1 LHKQTELHCHYVDPA
16 TLLPPKRV
24 LRKYSKRQIVV
35 LKASVSEYGF
45 IRPILT
51 DGDRR
56 IIAGHGAWL
65 AAKELGLSSVPI
77 VVAQHLTPEQ
87 ARLYAMMDNKSAELS
102 AWNGDLLTKELRELL
117 DLDLSGVLDLN
128 IELSGFATA
137 EIDKLLEVS
146 LGEDGDSVPDVEP
159 VAITQPGYLYML
171 GDNHKLLCGN
181 ALEEE
186 SYVRLLGEER
196 AQMVFADAP
205 YNVKIGG
212 NVSGLGKVRHRE
224 FAMASGEMSPE
235 QFIGFLTTG
244 FNNLARFSVDG
255 SIHFQCIDWKHIEE
269 MMAAGRAAYS
279 ELKNFCVWIKEN
291 AGMGSFYRSQ
301 HELVLVWKSGKAP
314 HINNFGLGET
324 GRWRS
329 NAWNYAGC
337 NSFGKDRDEALA
349 SHPTVKPQGLVADA
363 IRDCS
368 KRGGIVLDPFGGSGT
383 TLIAAEM
390 TGRKARLIELDPLY
404 CDVIVRRWQKR
415 TGKRAIEVESGM
427 SFDEL
432 AQERGV
438 LLPVEEA

>member
-1 LHKQTELHCHYVDPA
+1 MTNPPVVRKRTRSIVAHSSDKIEKTPCNSLHQNNELRYLHVDPT

-24 LRKYSKRQIVV
+24 LRKYSKRQMVV

-45 IRPILT
+45 IRPIRT

-186 SYVRLLGEER
+186 SYVRLLGQER

-224 FAMASGEMSPE
+224 FEMASGEMSPE

-244 FNNLARFSVDG
+244 FNHLARFSVDG

-269 MMAAGRAAYS
+269 MMAAGRAAYG

-301 HELVLVWKSGKAP
+301 H
-314 HINNFGLGET
+314 
-324 GRWRS
+324 
-329 NAWNYAGC
+329 
-337 NSFGKDRDEALA
+337 
-349 SHPTVKPQGLVADA
+349 
-363 IRDCS
+363 
-368 KRGGIVLDPFGGSGT
+368 
-383 TLIAAEM
+383 
-390 TGRKARLIELDPLY
+390 
-404 CDVIVRRWQKR
+404 
-415 TGKRAIEVESGM
+415 
-427 SFDEL
+427 
-432 AQERGV
+432 
-438 LLPVEEA
+438 